1 MKNLIHKSSSKGSIL
16 IQVIAFMT
24 IGIIILSGFIGWG
37 VMSVRSARHTEY
49 RGQAIQIA
57 EAGIDYYRWHLA
69 HAPTDFQDGTATS
82 GPYVHDFFDKQG
94 NLIGSTTL
102 TITPPPVG
110 STLVTV
116 RSTGKVLSD
125 PSISRTIQSR
135 FAKPSLAKYAVVAN
149 SFMNFGPGTEIFG
162 PIHSNGGIRFDGL
175 AHNIV
180 TSALTSFDD
189 PTHGGGNEHG
199 VHTHDAPTD
208 PLPPAAVPSR
218 IDVFQVGRTFPVP
231 AVDFA
236 GLTANLAQI
245 KADAQASGVY
255 YAASGGQGYHITLK
269 TTGKFDI
276 KRVNSLFAAPGGCT
290 NAQGEANWG
299 TWSISTAG
307 GSETVIASNVDFPT
321 NGLLFVEDNLW
332 IDGQI
337 NGARLTV
344 AAATFPDAAG
354 TRKNIIV
361 NNNLLYTNYD
371 GTDVLSLMAQN
382 DIIVGLKSADTL
394 EIDGALIAQNGR
406 TGRNYY
412 ASACSATEYRRSQI
426 TLYGMV
432 GTYQQYGFAWSG
444 ASFGCP
450 DGSTRSSGYC
460 TRNITYDANMLYG
473 PPPSFPL
480 TTSQYQIVSWDE
492 I

>member
-1 MKNLIHKSSSKGSIL
+1 MKHIFIKGSIL

-24 IGIIILSGFIGWG
+24 IGVIILSGFIGWST
-37 VMSVRSARHTEY
+37 MAVRTARHTEY
-49 RGQAIQIA
+49 RDQAVQIA
-57 EAGIDYYRWHLA
+57 EAGLDYYRWHLA

-82 GPYVHDFFDKQG
+82 GPYIHDYYDKQG
-94 NLIGSTTL
+94 NKLGTFTL
-102 TITPPPVG
+102 SITPPPIG
-110 STLVTV
+110 STLVTIKSKGSV
-116 RSTGKVLSD
+116 VNDSST
-125 PSISRTIQSR
+125 RTIQMR
-135 FAKPSLAKYAVVAN
+135 LAKPSLAKYAVVAN
-149 SFMNFGPGTEIFG
+149 SFMNFGPGTTISG
-162 PIHSNGGIRFDGL
+162 PVHSNGGIRFDGFIQ
-175 AHNIV
+175 NII
-180 TSALTSFDD
+180 TSALSSFDD
-189 PTHGGGNEHG
+189 PTHAGGVEFA
-199 VHTHDAPTD
+199 VHTHVAPTD
-208 PLPPAAVPSR
+208 PLPPTAVPSR
-218 IDVFQVGRTFPVP
+218 PDVFQIGRTFPVP

-245 KADAQASGVY
+245 KTDAQASGLY
-255 YAASGGQGYHITLK
+255 YAASGAQGYHIILK

-276 KRVNSLFAAPGGCT
+276 KKVNSLLPAPGGCT
-290 NAQGEANWG
+290 NAQAEANWG
-299 TWSISTAG
+299 TWSINTTG
-307 GSETVIASNVDFPT
+307 GSETLIASDVNFPA

-337 NGARLTV
+337 NTARLTI
-344 AAATFPDAAG
+344 AAATFPDSPV
-354 TRKNIIV
+354 TRKSIIV
-361 NNNLLYTNYD
+361 NNNLLYTFYD

-382 DIIVGLKSADTL
+382 DVIVGLKSANTQ

-412 ASACSATEYRRSQI
+412 AAACGAEYARSQI
-426 TLYGMV
+426 TLYGML

-444 ASFGCP
+444 ATFACP

-460 TRNITYDANMLYG
+460 TRVITYDANMLYG

>member
-1 MKNLIHKSSSKGSIL
+1 MKNFSQKNFSKGSIL

-37 VMSVRSARHTEY
+37 VMSVRMARHTEY
-49 RGQAIQIA
+49 RDQAIQIA

-69 HAPTDFQDGTATS
+69 HAPLDFQDGTATS
-82 GPYVHDFFDKQG
+82 GPYLHTYNDKQG
-94 NLIGSTTL
+94 NPLGMFTL
-102 TITPPPVG
+102 SITPPPVG

-116 RSTGKVLSD
+116 KSTGKVNADSTV
-125 PSISRTIQSR
+125 SRTIQSK

-180 TSALTSFDD
+180 TSAVASFDD
-189 PTHGGGNEHG
+189 PTHSGASEFG
-199 VHTHDAPTD
+199 VHTHIAPVD
-208 PLPPAAVPSR
+208 PLPPSAVPSR
-218 IDVFQVGRTFPVP
+218 VDVFQIGRTFPVP

-236 GLTANLAQI
+236 GLTANMAQI
-245 KADAQASGVY
+245 KADAQTGGAY
-255 YAASGGQGYHITLK
+255 YAASGAQGYHIILK
-269 TTGKFDI
+269 TNGTFDI
-276 KRVNSLFAAPGGCT
+276 KKVNSLLPTPGGCS
-290 NAQGEANWG
+290 NVQAEANWG
-299 TWSISTAG
+299 VWSINTAG
-307 GSETVIASNVDFPT
+307 GSETVIATGVAYPL
-321 NGLLFVEDNLW
+321 NGLIFVEDNLW

-337 NGARLTV
+337 NGNRLTI
-344 AAATFPDAAG
+344 AAATFPDSAA

-361 NNNLLYTNYD
+361 NSNLLYTYYD

-382 DIIVGLKSADTL
+382 DIIAGLKSADNE

-412 ASACSATEYRRSQI
+412 AAACGAEYRRSSM

-444 ASFGCP
+444 ATFGCP

-492 I
+492 L

>member
-1 MKNLIHKSSSKGSIL
+1 MKSSYTKGSIL
-16 IQVIAFMT
+16 VQVIAFMT
-24 IGIIILSGFIGWG
+24 IGIIILAGFIAW
-37 VMSVRSARHTEY
+37 VTMSVRVARHTEY
-49 RGQAIQIA
+49 RDQAIQIA

-69 HAPTDFQDGTATS
+69 HTPLDFKDGTATS
-82 GPYVHDFFDKQG
+82 GPYVHDYFDKQG
-94 NLIGSTTL
+94 NQLGSFTL
-102 TITPPPVG
+102 TIIPPSVG

-116 RSTGKVLSD
+116 RSSGRVSSD
-125 PSISRTIQSR
+125 PSVVRTIQTKL
-135 FAKPSLAKYAVVAN
+135 AKPSLAKYAVVAN

-175 AHNIV
+175 SHNVV
-180 TSALTSFDD
+180 TSALSNFTD
-189 PTHGGGNEHG
+189 PTTAKNSYG
-199 VHTHDAPTD
+199 VHTLVSPADAA
-208 PLPPAAVPSR
+208 PPASIASRPS
-218 IDVFQVGRTFPVP
+218 VFQVGRAFPVP
-231 AVDFA
+231 AVDFS

-245 KADAQASGVY
+245 KADAQSAGVY
-255 YAASGGQGYHITLK
+255 YAPSGGQGYHIILK

-276 KRVNSLFAAPGGCT
+276 KKVNSLYPAPSGCS
-290 NAQGEANWG
+290 NAQSEANWG
-299 TWSISTAG
+299 TWSINTTA
-307 GSETVIASNVDFPT
+307 GSETVVATNVPFPQ
-321 NGLLFVEDNLW
+321 NGLIFVEDNLW

-337 NGARLTV
+337 NNARMTV
-344 AAATFPDAAG
+344 AAATFPDVPA

-382 DIIVGLKSADTL
+382 DVIVGLKSADTE

-412 ASACSATEYRRSQI
+412 SASCGVEYHRTQM

-432 GTYQQYGFAWSG
+432 GTYRQYGFAWSG
-444 ASFGCP
+444 STFGCP

-480 TTSQYQIVSWDE
+480 TTSQYQIISWDE

>member
-1 MKNLIHKSSSKGSIL
+1 MRIENQKKGSIL
-16 IQVIAFMT
+16 IQVIAFMAIGT
-24 IGIIILSGFIGWG
+24 ILLSGFVGWG
-37 VMSVRSARHTEY
+37 MMAVRVSRHTEV
-49 RGQAIQIA
+49 RDQAIQIA

-69 HAPTDFQDGTATS
+69 HSPSDFQDGTATT
-82 GPYVHDFFDKQG
+82 GPYVHQYYDKQG
-94 NLIGSTTL
+94 NPLGSFSL
-102 TITPPPVG
+102 TVTPPPVG
-110 STLVTV
+110 STLVTIKSV
-116 RSTGKVLSD
+116 GTAGSTT
-125 PSISRTIQSR
+125 RTVQTR
-135 FAKPSLAKYAVVAN
+135 LAKPSLAKYAVVAN

-189 PTHGGGNEHG
+189 PTHGGGNEFG
-199 VHTHDAPTD
+199 VHTHIAPTD

-218 IDVFQVGRTFPVP
+218 SDVFQVGRTFPVP

-245 KADAQASGVY
+245 KTDAQANGVY
-255 YAASGGQGYHITLK
+255 YAPSGGQGYHITLK

-276 KRVNSLFAAPGGCT
+276 KRVNSLFPAPGGCT
-290 NAQGEANWG
+290 NAQAEANWA
-299 TWSISTAG
+299 TWSIGTG
-307 GSETVIASNVDFPT
+307 GGAETVVASNVDLPS
-321 NGLLFVEDNLW
+321 NGLIFVEDNLW

-337 NGARLTV
+337 QNARLTI
-344 AAATFPDAAG
+344 AAATFPDVPA

-361 NNNLLYTNYD
+361 NGNLLYTYYD

-382 DIIVGLKSADTL
+382 DVIVGLKSADTQR
-394 EIDGALIAQNGR
+394 IDGALIAQNGR

-412 ASACSATEYRRSQI
+412 ASACGAEYRRSSI

-444 ASFGCP
+444 ATFGCP

-460 TRNITYDANMLYG
+460 TRSITYDANMLYG

>member
-1 MKNLIHKSSSKGSIL
+1 MRLQRTKGSIL
-16 IQVIAFMT
+16 IQVIAFMA
-24 IGIIILSGFIGWG
+24 IGIVILSGFVGWG
-37 VMSVRSARHTEY
+37 TMSVRTARHTEY
-49 RGQAIQIA
+49 RDQAIQIA

-69 HAPTDFQDGTATS
+69 HAPSDFQDGTATS
-82 GPYVHDFFDKQG
+82 GPYVHNYYDKQG
-94 NLIGSTTL
+94 NSLGTFTL

-110 STLVTV
+110 STLVTIK
-116 RSTGKVLSD
+116 SAGKVTSD
-125 PSISRTIQSR
+125 PSIVRTVQTR
-135 FAKPSLAKYAVVAN
+135 LAKPSLAKYAVVAN

-180 TSALTSFDD
+180 TSALSSFDD
-189 PTHGGGNEHG
+189 PTHSGGSEFG
-199 VHTHDAPTD
+199 VHTHVTPTD
-208 PLPPAAVPSR
+208 PLPPTAVPSR
-218 IDVFQVGRTFPVP
+218 VDVFQVGRTFPVP

-245 KADAQASGVY
+245 KTDAQANGVY
-255 YAASGGQGYHITLK
+255 YAASGAQGYHITLK

-276 KRVNSLFAAPGGCT
+276 KKVNSLFPAPGGCT

-299 TWSISTAG
+299 TWSINTTG
-307 GSETVIASNVDFPT
+307 GAETVVATNVDFPA
-321 NGLLFVEDNLW
+321 NGLIFVEDNLW

-337 NGARLTV
+337 NNARLTI
-344 AAATFPDAAG
+344 AAATFPDAAA

-382 DIIVGLKSADTL
+382 DIIAGLKSADTQ

-412 ASACSATEYRRSQI
+412 AAACGAEYRRSSM
-426 TLYGMV
+426 TLYGMI

-444 ASFGCP
+444 TTYNCP
-450 DGSTRSSGYC
+450 DGTQRSSGYC
-460 TRNITYDANMLYG
+460 TRTITYDANMLYG

-480 TTSQYQIVSWDE
+480 TTSQYQVVSWDE